1 MKNNT
6 NNGFM
11 LVIISKTKR
20 EERAQAI
27 ASSLPNFVHDT
38 TYAPIQIDNDMF
50 IVRGRVTGPLKHDN
64 VFSFAPESEMMD
76 LFGEGQ
82 DH

>member
-11 LVIISKTKR
+11 LVIISNTKR
-20 EERAQAI
+20 EGRAMAI
-27 ASSLPNFVHDT
+27 ASKLPNFVHDM

-50 IVRGRVTGPLKHDN
+50 IVRGRVTGVLKHGN

-76 LFGEGQ
+76 LFGEGEV
-82 DH
+82 H